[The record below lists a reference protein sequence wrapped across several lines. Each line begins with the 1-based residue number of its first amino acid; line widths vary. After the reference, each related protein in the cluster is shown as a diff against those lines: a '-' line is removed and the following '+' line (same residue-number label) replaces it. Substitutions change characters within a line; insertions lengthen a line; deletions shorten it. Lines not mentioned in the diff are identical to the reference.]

1 MARRVSLR
9 PIVTQIHR
17 AERAARKVQKKA
29 PIAQVKKLTVKLRK
43 LAKVESSVRA
53 ICRGFY
59 I

>member
-1 MARRVSLR
+1 MAKRVSLR
-9 PIVTQIHR
+9 PIVSQIHKT
-17 AERAARKVQKKA
+17 ERAALKVQKKSPKA
-29 PIAQVKKLTVKLRK
+29 HAKQLGVKLRK